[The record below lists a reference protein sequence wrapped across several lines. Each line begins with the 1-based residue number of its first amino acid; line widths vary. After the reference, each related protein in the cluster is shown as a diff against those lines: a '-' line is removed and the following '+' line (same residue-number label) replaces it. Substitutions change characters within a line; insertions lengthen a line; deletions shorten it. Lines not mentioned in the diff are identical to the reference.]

1 MAYRKYHNRRVE
13 YEGIV
18 FDSLKE
24 KRRYC
29 QLQLME
35 KQGIISDLRLQ
46 VPYELL
52 PAIYE
57 DEIVKLKTKTKIVKR
72 CVQKSVKYVADFVYK
87 DRYEYEIVEDV
98 KGQRTKEYILKK
110 KMMRA
115 LLGITITEV

>member
-57 DEIVKLKTKTKIVKR
+57 DEIVKLKTKTKVVKR

>member
-13 YEGIV
+13 YEGVV

-57 DEIVKLKTKTKIVKR
+57 DEIVKLKTKTKVVKR